1 MTTAA
6 TTHEDVATIAHLL
19 RRAGFGATR
28 DQIDLYASKGY
39 EATVEELLNP
49 RHGQPEDQDLM
60 DRYFIAS
67 VEARSVGH
75 ADPQWSWRLATSNK
89 PLEEKIALFW
99 HGLLAVGGIKLDHG
113 LEMLTEIEL
122 FRRVGLGSFRTI
134 LLEISRN
141 PGMMYWLDNQNS
153 HKGAPNE
160 NYGRELLELFSMGID
175 DMGEGAYTE
184 EDVKAAARAFT
195 GWASKPTPPPFFLGP
210 FPMEFRF
217 DASDHDDDDKL
228 FLGEAGNFNGEDII
242 DIIVKKRATAYF
254 VAMRLYLFFVS
265 DEPDEGEIER
275 LTDIFQ
281 ETGGDIR
288 SILRSLFNSD
298 HFKSPAVRF
307 RKVKSP
313 AELVFGAARL
323 TDRFDIPDMDSSVL
337 ANQSLYMGQH
347 LLNPPGVEGWHE
359 GEEWVD
365 SGSLI
370 ERINF
375 AASEVGRVDTP
386 GVKRMIEQVES
397 AGDNLKPEEFVGA
410 CLDAMGAID
419 LGDSSKAVLVEHASQ
434 NGEVESGSAGSA
446 DRTVEMFQLIVST
459 PDYQYC

>member
-1 MTTAA
+1 MTTVARK
-6 TTHEDVATIAHLL
+6 HEDEAVMAHLL

-28 DQIDLYASKGY
+28 DQIDQYVARGY
-39 EATVEELLNP
+39 EETVEDLLNP
-49 RHGQPEDQDLM
+49 SHGEPEDQDLM

-75 ADPQWSWRLATSNK
+75 ADPQWSWRLATSEK

-99 HGLLAVGGIKLDHG
+99 HSLLAVGGIKLDHG

-134 LLEISRN
+134 LFEISRN

-153 HKGAPNE
+153 HKDAPNE

-175 DMGEGAYTE
+175 DMGEGDYTE
-184 EDVKAAARAFT
+184 DDVKTAARAFT

-217 DASDHDDDDKL
+217 DASDHDNGEKS
-228 FLGEAGNFNGEDII
+228 FLGETGNFDGENII
-242 DIIVKKRATAYF
+242 DIIVKKRATARF
-254 VAMRLYLFFVS
+254 IAMRLYLYFVS
-265 DEPDEGEIER
+265 DEPDDEEIER
-275 LTDIFQ
+275 LTDVFQ
-281 ETGGDIR
+281 ETDGDIR

-298 HFKSPAVRF
+298 HFKSAAVRF
-307 RKVKSP
+307 HKVKSP

-323 TDRFDIPDMDSSVL
+323 TDRFDIPDMDSSLL
-337 ANQSLYMGQH
+337 ANQSLFMGQH

-375 AASEVGRVDTP
+375 AASELGRVEAP
-386 GVKRMIEQVES
+386 GIRRMIELVEL
-397 AGDNLKPEEFVGA
+397 AGDDLQPEEFVEA
-410 CLDAMGAID
+410 CLDAMGSID
-419 LGDSSKAVLVEHASQ
+419 LDNGSKAVLVEHAGQ
-434 NGEVESGSAGSA
+434 SGSMGSA
-446 DRTVEMFQLIVST
+446 DRIVEMFQLIVST